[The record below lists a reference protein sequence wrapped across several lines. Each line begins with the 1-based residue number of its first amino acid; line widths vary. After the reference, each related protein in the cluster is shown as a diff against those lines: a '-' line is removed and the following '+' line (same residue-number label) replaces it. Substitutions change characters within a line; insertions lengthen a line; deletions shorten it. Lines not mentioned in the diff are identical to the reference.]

1 MKKLNKNNYQALIG
15 GHATAEA
22 MRQINPEVVA
32 AYPITPQTPIIEK
45 FAEFVAGKKVDTE
58 FVCVESEHSA
68 LSATVGAS
76 AAGVRAMTATSS
88 QGLALMNEILS
99 VASGLRLPIVM
110 PMVNRALSAPINIHC
125 DHSDSMSTRDL
136 GWIQIFCE
144 TAQEAYEYTFL
155 ALRLAEKVLLPVM
168 VMQDGF
174 FTSHNVEPVEIYS
187 DQTIKKFIGQYKPK
201 YFLLDIEKPI
211 TIGPLALA
219 DYYFEIKYQEIE
231 AMEEARKVYLETGKE
246 LKKVTGNDYP
256 YFEKYKLDDAE
267 AAIVVSSSSAGTTK
281 TVIDKLRKEGKKV
294 GLLKPILFRPFPQNE
309 IRDSLKH
316 LKSLAVL
323 DRSVS
328 FGSDAP
334 LFSEIK
340 NALYFLDKKPRLQS
354 YVFGLGG
361 RDLFEKEI
369 EEVFDELLKNKAAE
383 KVKYIGLRK

>member
-1 MKKLNKNNYQALIG
+1 MKNYNKNKFQALNG
-15 GHATAEA
+15 GYATAEA

-45 FAEFVAGKKVDTE
+45 FAEFVADNKVDTE

-76 AAGVRAMTATSS
+76 ASGIRAMTATSS

-155 ALRLAEKVLLPVM
+155 ALKLAEKVLLPVM

-174 FTSHNVEPVEIYS
+174 FTSHNVEPVKIYP
-187 DQTIKKFIGQYKPK
+187 DEVIKKFIGEYKPK
-201 YFLLDIEKPI
+201 NYLFDLKKPI
-211 TIGPLALA
+211 TVGPLVLP

-231 AMEEARKVYLETGKE
+231 AMGEAKKVYLEVGKE
-246 LKKVTGNDYP
+246 LKKITGNNYP
-256 YFEKYKLDDAE
+256 YFEKYKLEDAE
-267 AAIVVSSSSAGTTK
+267 VAIVVSSSSAGTAK
-281 TVIDKLRKEGKKV
+281 VVIDKLRKQGKKV

-309 IRDSLKH
+309 IKESLKH
-316 LKSLAVL
+316 LKTLAVL

-328 FGSDAP
+328 FGGEAP

-340 NALYFLDKKPRLQS
+340 NALYPLDKKPKLQS

-361 RDLFEKEI
+361 RDLFEKEV
-369 EEVFDELLKNKAAE
+369 EEVFEELLKNKIGE
-383 KVKYIGLRK
+383 VKYLGLRK

>member
-1 MKKLNKNNYQALIG
+1 MKNSNKNKFQALVG
-15 GHATAEA
+15 GYATAEA

-45 FAEFVAGKKVDTE
+45 FAEFVADKKVDTE

-76 AAGVRAMTATSS
+76 ASGIRAMTATSS

-155 ALRLAEKVLLPVM
+155 ALKLAEKVLLPVM

-174 FTSHNVEPVEIYS
+174 FTSHNVEPVKIYP
-187 DQTIKKFIGQYKPK
+187 DEVIKKFIGQYKPK
-201 YFLLDIEKPI
+201 NYLFDLEKPI
-211 TIGPLALA
+211 TVGPLVLP
-219 DYYFEIKYQEIE
+219 DYYFEVKYQEIE
-231 AMEEARKVYLETGKE
+231 AMGEAKKVYLEAGKE
-246 LKKVTGNDYP
+246 LKKITGNNYP

-267 AAIVVSSSSAGTTK
+267 AAIVVSSSSAGTAK
-281 TVIDKLRKEGKKV
+281 VVIDKLRKEGKKV

-309 IRDSLKH
+309 IKENLKH
-316 LKSLAVL
+316 LKTLAVL

-328 FGSDAP
+328 FGGEAP

-340 NALYFLDKKPRLQS
+340 NALYPLDKKPKLQS

-361 RDLFEKEI
+361 RDLFEKEV
-369 EEVFDELLKNKAAE
+369 EEVFDQLLKNKIGE
-383 KVKYIGLRK
+383 VKYIGLRK

>member
-1 MKKLNKNNYQALIG
+1 MKNSNKNKFQALVG
-15 GHATAEA
+15 GYATAEA

-45 FAEFVAGKKVDTE
+45 FAEFVADKKVDTE

-76 AAGVRAMTATSS
+76 ASGIRAMTATSS

-155 ALRLAEKVLLPVM
+155 ALKLAEKVLLPVM

-174 FTSHNVEPVEIYS
+174 FTSHNVEPVEIYP
-187 DQTIKKFIGQYKPK
+187 DEVIKKFIGQYKPK
-201 YFLLDIEKPI
+201 NYLFDLKKPI
-211 TIGPLALA
+211 TVGPLVLP
-219 DYYFEIKYQEIE
+219 DYYFEVKYQEIE
-231 AMEEARKVYLETGKE
+231 AMGGAKKAYLEVGKE
-246 LKKVTGNDYP
+246 LKKITGNDYP

-267 AAIVVSSSSAGTTK
+267 AAIVVSSSSAGTAK
-281 TVIDKLRKEGKKV
+281 VVIDKLRKEGKKV

-309 IRDSLKH
+309 IKENLKH
-316 LKSLAVL
+316 LKTLAVL

-328 FGSDAP
+328 FGGEAP

-340 NALYFLDKKPRLQS
+340 NALYPLDKKPKLQS

-361 RDLFEKEI
+361 RDLFEKEV
-369 EEVFDELLKNKAAE
+369 EGVFEELLKNKIGE
-383 KVKYIGLRK
+383 VKYIGLRK

>member
-1 MKKLNKNNYQALIG
+1 MKNFNKNKFQALTG
-15 GHATAEA
+15 GYAAAES

-32 AYPITPQTPIIEK
+32 AYPITPQTPIIER
-45 FAEFVAGKKVDTE
+45 FSQFVADKKVDTE

-76 AAGVRAMTATSS
+76 ASGVRAMTATSS

-155 ALRLAEKVLLPVM
+155 ALKLAEKVLLPVM

-174 FTSHNVEPVEIYS
+174 FTSHNVEPVEIYP
-187 DQTIKKFIGQYKPK
+187 DEVIKKFIGQYKPK
-201 YFLLDIEKPI
+201 NYLFDLEKPI
-211 TIGPLALA
+211 TVGPLVLP

-231 AMEEARKVYLETGKE
+231 AMGEAKKVYLEVGKE
-246 LKKVTGNDYP
+246 LKKITGNNYP

-267 AAIVVSSSSAGTTK
+267 VAIVVSSSSAGTAK
-281 TVIDKLRKEGKKV
+281 VVIDKLRKEGKKV
-294 GLLKPILFRPFPQNE
+294 GLLKSILFRPFPQNE
-309 IRDSLKH
+309 IKESLKH
-316 LKSLAVL
+316 LKTLAVL

-328 FGSDAP
+328 FGGEAP

-340 NALYFLDKKPRLQS
+340 NALYPLDKKPKLQS

-369 EEVFDELLKNKAAE
+369 EEVFDQLLKNKIGE
-383 KVKYIGLRK
+383 VKYIGLRK